1 MRTTGHY
8 KASYVAGEYYKAF
21 IPASLPFEYR
31 LDYNKE
37 DLRKFDES
45 LVHLGRL
52 DGLAKILPDT
62 SLFLYF
68 YVLKEAVLSSQIE
81 GTQSS
86 LSDLI
91 LFENTGKT
99 SGEPDDI
106 REVSNY
112 IKALNHGQKRIL
124 EGFPLSLRL
133 ICELH
138 EILLTSGRGS
148 TKMPGEFR
156 ISQNW
161 IGGTRPG
168 NALNIPPPPEE
179 MNRCLNS
186 FEKYLHNE
194 SVRSLEKIAIA
205 HVQFESIHPFLDG
218 NGRVGRLLIVLM
230 LFAEGILSDAILYLS
245 LFFKKNRDEYYSLL
259 QNVRLKGEWEEWIRF
274 FVSGIIDTSME
285 ANKTSSN
292 ILQLFDDDLIIIKNS
307 GIATKATFLL
317 YDFLKTKP
325 IISIPNVVKKLDI
338 TTPTVTKSFK
348 LLQKLGIVKEI
359 TGKKRDKIYRYDSY
373 LKILSEGADPL

>member
-1 MRTTGHY
+1 M
-8 KASYVAGEYYKAF
+8 
-21 IPASLPFEYR
+21 
-31 LDYNKE
+31 
-37 DLRKFDES
+37 
-45 LVHLGRL
+45 
-52 DGLAKILPDT
+52 AKILPDT

-106 REVSNY
+106 LEVSNY

-133 ICELH
+133 IRELH

-156 ISQNW
+156 SSQNW

-168 NALNIPPPPEE
+168 NALYIPPPPEE
-179 MNRCLNS
+179 MNQCLSS

-274 FVSGIIDTSME
+274 FISGIIDTSME

-307 GIATKATFLL
+307 GIATKATILL
-317 YDFLKTKP
+317 YDFIKTKP

-373 LKILSEGADPL
+373 LNILSEGADPL